1 MTIKLK
7 LLVASLFQGTLLAA
21 YSVFGGSSLAQMEYG
36 SFLNMDAQASN
47 PLCKHRCAYDN
58 WKGIWYCYS
67 KSSFPYENGCRI
79 ENNGQGCTFRSSWSP
94 QCTGGGGGDD
104 DDPS

>member
-7 LLVASLFQGTLLAA
+7 LLMASLFQGALLAA
-21 YSVFGGSSLAQMEYG
+21 YSVFGGSSLAQTGYG
-36 SFLNMDAQASN
+36 SFLNMDAQASD
-47 PLCKHRCAYDN
+47 PLCKHRCKYIAFTGL
-58 WKGIWYCYS
+58 WVCYLPS
-67 KSSFPYENGCRI
+67 NPSPYSGCKLI
-79 ENNGQGCTFRSSWSP
+79 NNGQSCEYRNNWSP

>member
-7 LLVASLFQGTLLAA
+7 FLMASLFQGTLLAA
-21 YSVFGGSSLAQMEYG
+21 YSVFGGNGLAQTEYG

-47 PLCKHRCAYDN
+47 PLCKHRCRKKFLSSD
-58 WKGIWYCYS
+58 WECYS
-67 KSSFPYENGCRI
+67 RSWFPYANGCKLI
-79 ENNGQGCTFRSSWSP
+79 NNGAECEFRSRWSP
-94 QCTGGGGGDD
+94 QCTGGDGGDD